1 MPQGPAGCRRD
12 LPDAAGTRWMALA
25 LELPEALD
33 NIKTP
38 KRPTDKPMREA
49 LQDVYKIGGVG
60 TVPVGHV
67 ETGIVKAGMV
77 TNGCAGG
84 RG

>member
-1 MPQGPAGCRRD
+1 
-12 LPDAAGTRWMALA
+12 
-25 LELPEALD
+25 
-33 NIKTP
+33 
-38 KRPTDKPMREA
+38 MREA